1 MLNIAHLKFSET
13 VQIVEIIKDLQR
25 DADLENQEEL
35 VKFFIKVM
43 NRRTDKNWD

>member
-1 MLNIAHLKFSET
+1 MFSKT
-13 VQIVEIIKDLQR
+13 VQIVEIIKDLQG

-35 VKFFIKVM
+35 VEFFIKVM

>member
-13 VQIVEIIKDLQR
+13 VQIVEIIKDLQG

-35 VKFFIKVM
+35 VEFFIKVM